1 MIEFTPRPA
10 LPSEDVA
17 GHLDLAGY
25 SLTAPLAAL
34 AETRT
39 GASAIRAFFRHYTD
53 NTFASSRRA
62 TAAEIEQLGDV
73 LSFTGDLLSSFDIP
87 AGRTLHEL
95 SVESAAGMEHGVL
108 GRSSP
113 IGRTIEVSESF
124 LARALSTDPADDRAR
139 LAARGTLVHEVVHSL
154 GHVRIGGR
162 TGEDYTAAHCTAA
175 GLRLRA
181 GPAEHFRILEE
192 YAASRAQ
199 ALYYAAHGAPEEVHV
214 KHLTLAVDPTEGI
227 DRHRLESLSAAVA
240 PFLDIPRPLGGDSTA
255 CTIAVPAV
263 SAEVH
268 TSPYGIIRAAMYGA
282 AQSLGTGGVA
292 AFDRLIFRAQALGEY
307 RELLLPLTEEL
318 SPLWTRTLGAIQL
331 NRHDPAPYV
340 LTAALGVAAG
350 RPDAH
355 LNGNL
360 LRLYE
365 AAVADRARVQ
375 RASIAR
381 LLQGG

>member
-1 MIEFTPRPA
+1 VIEFTPRPT
-10 LPSEDVA
+10 LPSEGIA

-25 SLTAPLAAL
+25 SLTAPAAAL
-34 AETRT
+34 AETPA
-39 GASAIRAFFRHYTD
+39 GASAIRAFSRHYAD
-53 NTFASSRRA
+53 NPFASSRRA

-73 LSFTGDLLSSFDIP
+73 LSFTEALLISFDIP

-95 SVESAAGMEHGVL
+95 SVERAAGMEHGVL

-113 IGRTIEVSESF
+113 IGRTIEVGESF
-124 LARALSTDPADDRAR
+124 LARALNTDPADHRAR

-162 TGEDYTAAHCTAA
+162 AAEDYTSAHCTAA

-181 GPAEHFRILEE
+181 GPAEHFRVLEE

-199 ALYYAAHGAPEEVHV
+199 ALYYAAHGSPEEFQV
-214 KHLTLAVDPTEGI
+214 KYLTLAVDQTQGL

-240 PFLDIPRPLGGDSTA
+240 PFLDIPRPLGVDSTT

-268 TSPYGIIRAAMYGA
+268 ASPYGIIRAAMYGA
-282 AQSLGTGGVA
+282 ARSLGTGDVA
-292 AFDRLIFRAQALGEY
+292 AFDRLVFRAQALGEY
-307 RELLLPLTEEL
+307 RELLLTLTREL

-331 NRHDPAPYV
+331 NRHDPVPYV

-350 RPDAH
+350 RSELH
-355 LNGNL
+355 LNGDL

-365 AAVADRARVQ
+365 AAAEDRARIQ
-375 RASIAR
+375 RTSIAR
-381 LLQGG
+381 LLHGG